1 MRSLMGTES
10 EDPFKDLELPP
21 VVQPQAEPLPSIASV
36 ENSINEAVTTLQ
48 ASMERYDA
56 AVTDTLAT
64 RQLLSNKFLGDIL
77 SLDMKDDPKA
87 DALMYQAKSKFIAEY
102 RGLLND
108 IDNANRNHVGIKL
121 KQKDLDNQQQAN
133 INAAELLRQV
143 KLLGNIQTT
152 EIDTSA
158 ANAQAEEKLEDIF
171 EQNHMEV
178 LDTEIVQGNGNL
190 PELKTEEE

>member
-1 MRSLMGTES
+1 MGTES

-21 VVQPQAEPLPSIASV
+21 VVQPQAEPLPSIVSV
-36 ENSINEAVTTLQ
+36 ENSINEAVSTLQ

-152 EIDTSA
+152 EIDTAA

>member
-1 MRSLMGTES
+1 MGTES

-152 EIDTSA
+152 EIDTAA

>member
-1 MRSLMGTES
+1 MGTES

>member
-1 MRSLMGTES
+1 MGTES

-21 VVQPQAEPLPSIASV
+21 VVQPQAEPLPSIVSV
-36 ENSINEAVTTLQ
+36 ENSINEAVSTLQ

-152 EIDTSA
+152 EIDTAA

-178 LDTEIVQGNGNL
+178 LDTEIVQGNSNL

>member
-1 MRSLMGTES
+1 MGTES

-21 VVQPQAEPLPSIASV
+21 VVQPQAEPLPSIVSV
-36 ENSINEAVTTLQ
+36 ENSINEAVSTLQ

-152 EIDTSA
+152 EIDTA
-158 ANAQAEEKLEDIF
+158 TANAQAEEKLEDIF

>member
-21 VVQPQAEPLPSIASV
+21 VVQPQAEPLPSIVSV
-36 ENSINEAVTTLQ
+36 ENSINEAVSTLQ

-152 EIDTSA
+152 EIDTAA

>member
-1 MRSLMGTES
+1 MGTES

-21 VVQPQAEPLPSIASV
+21 VVQPQAEPLPSIVSV

-152 EIDTSA
+152 EIDTAA

>member
-1 MRSLMGTES
+1 MGTES

-21 VVQPQAEPLPSIASV
+21 VVQPQAEPSPSIASV
-36 ENSINEAVTTLQ
+36 ENSTNEAVTTLQ

-87 DALMYQAKSKFIAEY
+87 DPLMYQAKSKFIAEY

-152 EIDTSA
+152 EIDTAA

>member
-21 VVQPQAEPLPSIASV
+21 VVQPQAEPLPSIVSV
-36 ENSINEAVTTLQ
+36 ENSINEAVSTLQ

-152 EIDTSA
+152 EIDTAA

-178 LDTEIVQGNGNL
+178 LDTEIVQGNSNL